1 MERFK
6 MSMSWGTEGV
16 TKESVRKQLKLNSR
30 YKSKLYK
37 WQLTRKISRLERK
50 AGREQNPRV
59 KCTLLI
65 EIKKYLDELV
75 RCTK

>member
-6 MSMSWGTEGV
+6 MSMSWGTESV

-30 YKSKLYK
+30 YKSKFYK

-50 AGREQNPRV
+50 ADREQDMRL
-59 KCTLLI
+59 KCGLLV
-65 EIKKYLDELV
+65 EAKKYLDELV
-75 RCTK
+75 RCAK